1 MSADVFTS
9 ALGDTVAVRTW
20 VMRARR
26 LPLTAVVG
34 VGLGALAACGGGGG
48 GVNSTTGSTAGV
60 TAPATPTATPTP
72 TPTPTA
78 TATTI
83 STPTTTLLATPS
95 ASFLT
100 SEYTN
105 STGPSQHGA
114 ITAWAA
120 GASGRGVTIGII
132 DSGIDS
138 ANPEFAGRISSA
150 STDVVANRGL
160 TNADDDHGA
169 MVALVAAAARNNIG
183 VMGMAFNA
191 TIAAMRADSVG
202 SCASSGGCSFDDAA
216 IATGLNNAISAGAKV
231 INLSLGGTAP
241 STAVTTA
248 IARAAAAGVVI
259 VVSAGNDATA
269 NPDAF
274 ATALRAAGNGNVII
288 AGSVGAT
295 NVISSFSDKAG
306 TEATSYLMALGEQV
320 CCQYANGVI
329 ATTTS
334 GGQTYQTV
342 YNGTSFS
349 APQISGAV
357 ALLLQAFPKL
367 TATQAVQLLLTTATH
382 EGGTTSGADPVYGMG
397 VLNIA
402 AAFTAQGT
410 ITLAGAGTQL
420 VLSGTNAVTSPAMG
434 DAGQHAMVQA
444 VVLDAYKRAFGV
456 NLAGN
461 LRGAVVAPRLTTALT
476 SRQSAV
482 TVGGGQV
489 SMAFTVD
496 TTAQSLALP
505 WTGALRLSHED
516 ADIARVLAGRV
527 MARLSPATSLGV
539 AFAQGADGLVASL
552 QGQDRPA
559 FMIASNPLE
568 DTGFVRTNETSMAI
582 RRALG
587 PWGLTVS
594 GEQGRGQSGAPWQAI
609 GNPQAGDTSDL
620 IQRFG
625 LGLDRRVGQV
635 EGSMGASWMGE
646 QRGILGA
653 RFNPAL
659 GAHGADSVFVD
670 AALGWRPHPDFHFG
684 AAWREG
690 YTKIRAGSLLDR
702 SSHLVSNGW
711 VVDGSVANMF
721 KVGDLLALRV
731 SQPLRVSSGGLN
743 LNLPVGYDYDAGA
756 IWSIRT
762 LALNPTGR
770 EVATELAW
778 QFPLYGGAANANLFW
793 RHNPGNYANLSMDRG
808 WSLGWKTGF

>member
-1 MSADVFTS
+1 MKADLLVP
-9 ALGDTVAVRTW
+9 ALGEAAGTSPWLVL
-20 VMRARR
+20 ARR
-26 LPLTAVVG
+26 LPVTAVIG
-34 VGLGALAACGGGGG
+34 VGLAALAACGGGSSG
-48 GVNSTTGSTAGV
+48 GVNS
-60 TAPATPTATPTP
+60 APAATATA

-78 TATTI
+78 TATT
-83 STPTTTLLATPS
+83 TPNTTLIATPS

-100 SEYTN
+100 SEYTK

-120 GASGRGVTIGII
+120 GASGQGVTIGIV

-138 ANPEFAGRISSA
+138 SNPEFAGRIASA
-150 STDVVANRGL
+150 SVDVVASRGL
-160 TNADDDHGA
+160 TNPDDDHGA
-169 MVALVAAAARNNIG
+169 MVALVVAAARNNVGI
-183 VMGMAFNA
+183 MGMAFNA

-202 SCASSGGCSFDDAA
+202 SCASLGGCTFDDTA

-274 ATALRAAGNGNVII
+274 AIALRAAGNGNVII
-288 AGSVGAT
+288 AGSVGTT

-306 TEATSYLMALGEQV
+306 TEAASYLMALGEQV
-320 CCQYANGVI
+320 CCQYVNGVI

-367 TATQAVQLLLTTATH
+367 TAAQAVQLLLTTATH
-382 EGGTTSGADPVYGMG
+382 EGTTTSGADPVYGMG

-444 VVLDAYKRAFGV
+444 VVLDAYSRAFGA

-461 LRGAVVAPRLTTALT
+461 LRGAAIAPRLTTALT

-482 TVGGGQV
+482 TLGGGAV
-489 SMAFTVD
+489 AMAFTVD
-496 TTAQSLALP
+496 ATAQSLALP
-505 WTGALRLSHED
+505 WSGALRLSHED

-527 MARLSPATSLGV
+527 MARLSPSTSMGI

-587 PWGLTVS
+587 QWGLTVS

-609 GNPQAGDTSDL
+609 GNPQAGDTSDV

-625 LGLDRRVGQV
+625 LGLDRRVGQI
-635 EGSMGASWMGE
+635 EGSIGTSWLGE

-670 AALGWRPHPDFHFG
+670 AALGWRPHRDFHFG

-721 KVGDLLALRV
+721 KLGDVVALRV

-743 LNLPVGYDYDAGA
+743 LNLPVGYDYDTGA
-756 IWSIRT
+756 TWGMRT

-770 EVATELAW
+770 EVATELVW
-778 QFPLYGGAANANLFW
+778 QFPLHGGAANANLFW
-793 RHNPGNYANLSMDRG
+793 RHNPGNYANLPMDRG
-808 WSLGWKTGF
+808 WSLGWKIGF